1 MYFLKSYV
9 LSNNTLIFIVYK
21 LNYFY
26 YIFSENAEYK
36 LQNNIYFRLYLKF
49 LYFLKKCR
57 KVKNQNC
64 ANS

>member
-21 LNYFY
+21 LNYFN

-36 LQNNIYFRLYLKF
+36 LQNNIYFRIYLKF

-57 KVKNQNC
+57 KVKNQKC